1 MKWNYLKNG
10 DYPKWYSEIIV
21 KCADG
26 EVLKTG
32 YSSYDDDEDYHKK
45 SFAVSFYDDEGFDAN
60 MGSLKWINV
69 VAWCYIDDVYKE
81 LETYETVN
89 EMKMIIWNFPHE
101 GTNHCTN

>member
-1 MKWNYLKNG
+1 MKWHYVKDEG
-10 DYPKWYSEIIV
+10 YPKWYSDIIV
-21 KCADG
+21 KCEDG

-81 LETYETVN
+81 LEKREV
-89 EMKMIIWNFPHE
+89 
-101 GTNHCTN
+101 